1 MRYEFSNTK
10 DDQYAKINYIC
21 QEKINSIYTPGEDP
35 EATCETL
42 FGSDF
47 LKFLNSNVITIVRL
61 GIPLL
66 LILFTTFDFAKV
78 VFVDDK
84 EGIQKAGK
92 RFGKRIIAAI
102 LVYLI
107 PAILIFLVRIIG
119 ADKVDE
125 CSEFLNNL
133 ETEQTE

>member
-1 MRYEFSNTK
+1 MKAPLRTWINGYWENGQMRYEFSNTK

-61 GIPLL
+61 
-66 LILFTTFDFAKV
+66 
-78 VFVDDK
+78 
-84 EGIQKAGK
+84 E
-92 RFGKRIIAAI
+92 
-102 LVYLI
+102 YLYY
-107 PAILIFLVRIIG
+107 
-119 ADKVDE
+119 
-125 CSEFLNNL
+125 
-133 ETEQTE
+133 